1 MCDSVTIPCY
11 IFVSNVM
18 RLIAKTIKFVSPT
31 KKSNVDL
38 TEIYLVK

>member
-1 MCDSVTIPCY
+1 M
-11 IFVSNVM
+11 
-18 RLIAKTIKFVSPT
+18 KFVSPT